1 MSNKE
6 NNPVKNA
13 IKAYLDKRAQE
24 DTLFA
29 ASYAK
34 ENKSIDECFDYIIGE
49 VRKKGNAVYMSDDEV
64 FGMAVHY
71 YDEDDIKVSPTPTGA
86 LRTATGYKEQTGK
99 LTPGCTIT
107 DQDLESI
114 KAQAIKEYKQQ
125 LKEAKEEK
133 AKKRE
138 EAKHTAHAKELNIFT
153 PSLFGEDE
161 L

>member
-34 ENKSIDECFDYIIGE
+34 ENKSIDECFEYIIGE

-71 YDEDDIKVSPTPTGA
+71 YDEDDIKIAPLPTGEKV
-86 LRTATGYKEQTGK
+86 ATGNAEKPTSAISDKEK
-99 LTPGCTIT
+99 
-107 DQDLESI
+107 ESI

-138 EAKHTAHAKELNIFT
+138 EAKRTTHAQELSIFA

>member
-49 VRKKGNAVYMSDDEV
+49 VLKKGNAVYMSDDEV

-71 YDEDDIKVSPTPTGA
+71 YA
-86 LRTATGYKEQTGK
+86 
-99 LTPGCTIT
+99 
-107 DQDLESI
+107 
-114 KAQAIKEYKQQ
+114 KQS
-125 LKEAKEEK
+125 ENVKEEK
-133 AKKRE
+133 K
-138 EAKHTAHAKELNIFT
+138 
-153 PSLFGEDE
+153 
-161 L
+161 

>member
-6 NNPVKNA
+6 NNPVKSA

-71 YDEDDIKVSPTPTGA
+71 YDEDDIKIAPLPTGEKV
-86 LRTATGYKEQTGK
+86 ATGNTEKPTRAISDKEK
-99 LTPGCTIT
+99 
-107 DQDLESI
+107 ESI

-138 EAKHTAHAKELNIFT
+138 EAKRTTTHAQELNIFT

>member
-49 VRKKGNAVYMSDDEV
+49 IRKKGNAVYMSDDEV

-71 YDEDDIKVSPTPTGA
+71 YDEDDIKIAPLPTGEKV
-86 LRTATGYKEQTGK
+86 ATGNTEKPTSA
-99 LTPGCTIT
+99 IS
-107 DQDLESI
+107 DQEKESI

-138 EAKHTAHAKELNIFT
+138 EAKHNAHAQELNIFT

>member
-13 IKAYLDKRAQE
+13 IKAYLDRRAQE

-29 ASYAK
+29 AAYAK
-34 ENKSIDECFDYIIGE
+34 ENKSFDECFDYIIGE
-49 VRKKGNAVYMSDDEV
+49 ARKRGNAVYMSDEEV

-71 YDEDDIKVSPTPTGA
+71 YDEDEIKVAPLPMNEKV
-86 LRTATGYKEQTGK
+86 ATGNTERSSIAISDKDKEK
-99 LTPGCTIT
+99 
-107 DQDLESI
+107 I
-114 KAQAIKEYKQQ
+114 KAQAIREYKQQ

-138 EAKHTAHAKELNIFT
+138 ETKRATHAQELNIFT

>member
-6 NNPVKNA
+6 NNTVKNA
-13 IKAYLDKRAQE
+13 IKAYLDRRAQE

-34 ENKSIDECFDYIIGE
+34 ENKSLDECFDYIIGE
-49 VRKKGNAVYMSDDEV
+49 VHKKGNAVYMSDEEV
-64 FGMAVHY
+64 FGMAAHY
-71 YDEDDIKVSPTPTGA
+71 YDEDDIKIAPLSAGKRVVAGKPTA
-86 LRTATGYKEQTGK
+86 ISNKE
-99 LTPGCTIT
+99 I
-107 DQDLESI
+107 ESI

-125 LKEAKEEK
+125 LKEAKEQK

-138 EAKHTAHAKELNIFT
+138 DAKRIAHAKELNIFT
-153 PSLFGEDE
+153 SLFGEDE

>member
-1 MSNKE
+1 MSNKK

-49 VRKKGNAVYMSDDEV
+49 VRKKGNAIYMTDDEV

-71 YDEDDIKVSPTPTGA
+71 YDEDDIKIAPLPMGEKV
-86 LRTATGYKEQTGK
+86 ATGNTQKPTSAISDKEK
-99 LTPGCTIT
+99 
-107 DQDLESI
+107 ENI

-138 EAKHTAHAKELNIFT
+138 EAKRTAHAQELNYFT
-153 PSLFGEDE
+153 PSLFGEGE

>member
-6 NNPVKNA
+6 NNPVKRA

-71 YDEDDIKVSPTPTGA
+71 YDEDDIKIAPLPTGEKV
-86 LRTATGYKEQTGK
+86 TTGNNTEKPASAISDREKEN
-99 LTPGCTIT
+99 
-107 DQDLESI
+107 I

-138 EAKHTAHAKELNIFT
+138 EAKHTAHAQELNIFT

>member
-34 ENKSIDECFDYIIGE
+34 ENKNIDECFDYIIGE
-49 VRKKGNAVYMSDDEV
+49 VRKKGNAVYMSDEEV
-64 FGMAVHY
+64 YGMAVHY
-71 YDEDDIKVSPTPTGA
+71 YDEDDIKIAPLPTGEKV
-86 LRTATGYKEQTGK
+86 ATGNTEKPISVISDQEKEN
-99 LTPGCTIT
+99 
-107 DQDLESI
+107 I

-125 LKEAKEEK
+125 IKEAKEEK

-138 EAKHTAHAKELNIFT
+138 EAKRTTHTHELNIFI

>member
-34 ENKSIDECFDYIIGE
+34 ENKNIDECFDYIIGE
-49 VRKKGNAVYMSDDEV
+49 VRKKGNAVYMSDEEV

-71 YDEDDIKVSPTPTGA
+71 YDEDDIKIAPLPTGEKV
-86 LRTATGYKEQTGK
+86 ATGNTEKPTSVISDKEK
-99 LTPGCTIT
+99 
-107 DQDLESI
+107 ESI

-138 EAKHTAHAKELNIFT
+138 EAKRTTHAQELNIFT

>member
-71 YDEDDIKVSPTPTGA
+71 YDEDDYTAMPLPSNGCVNFVEDDKPTDKV
-86 LRTATGYKEQTGK
+86 
-99 LTPGCTIT
+99 
-107 DQDLESI
+107 
-114 KAQAIKEYKQQ
+114 
-125 LKEAKEEK
+125 
-133 AKKRE
+133 
-138 EAKHTAHAKELNIFT
+138 IFR
-153 PSLFGEDE
+153 
-161 L
+161 